1 MVGLR
6 VISGLLAAIGLV
18 QANNIVPGAFIVEYE
33 DGVDIDAE
41 LSSVQDV
48 ASTRMKLDY
57 KLFKGASIRFHDV
70 DTANDQADLLG
81 TKAAVKQMWPV
92 RQYNV
97 PKHTV
102 HWVAGDDAHEEDAA
116 ETRQAPADTFSP
128 HVMTQVNQLRDQGVV
143 GEGIKVAIVDTGVS
157 QLTPISCSC
166 LEAILCLA
174 TFVKARQIASNMGG
188 FVINSTG

>member
-6 VISGLLAAIGLV
+6 VISGLLAAIGIA
-18 QANNIVPGAFIVEYE
+18 QASNVVPGAFIVEYE

-57 KLFKGASIRFHDV
+57 KLFKGASIRFHDE

-81 TKAAVKQMWPV
+81 TKPAVKKMWPV
-92 RQYNV
+92 RLYNV

-102 HWVAGDDAHEEDAA
+102 HWVAGDDAHDEDAA
-116 ETRQAPADTFSP
+116 ETRQAPEDTFSP

-143 GEGIKVAIVDTGVS
+143 GEGIKVAVVDTGVS
-157 QLTPISCSC
+157 P
-166 LEAILCLA
+166 
-174 TFVKARQIASNMGG
+174 
-188 FVINSTG
+188 